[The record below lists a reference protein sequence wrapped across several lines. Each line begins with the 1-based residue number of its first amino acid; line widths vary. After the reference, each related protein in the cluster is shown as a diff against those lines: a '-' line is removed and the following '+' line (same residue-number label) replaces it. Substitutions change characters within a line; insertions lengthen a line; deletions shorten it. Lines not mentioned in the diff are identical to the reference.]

1 MKYLSEDAYLE
12 KHFHRPM
19 GIAMGERGHLFV
31 TDNER
36 FRVQVY
42 LKEAYPSKRLMEID
56 PAEEPIVME
65 P

>member
-1 MKYLSEDAYLE
+1 MRYLSEDAYAE
-12 KHFHRPM
+12 KYFHRPM
-19 GIAMGERGHLFV
+19 AVMMDEYGHLFV

-42 LKEAYPSKRLMEID
+42 LKEAYPSLRLMEVD